1 MISRWHALL
10 AFRFPDIQKAC
21 QNFLAKLISIP
32 ISISLILIFNIQT
45 NNEISAFKNLVIGN
59 YFRMKWKSKNKIKLL
74 HALSNSAKKIGVSAN
89 KNDLIVISIS
99 FLAFNFRGERV
110 ANILPFPP
118 FSFLIYAKIR
128 ILVECNGK
136 KFEVKEKR
144 ISNSTDNENYF
155 ILSRWKIGREL
166 HRWFPWFPYLYFVA
180 LSPFSII
187 FFPSFDHSNFP
198 FLQNNG
204 FCESIKE
211 NNTKYTDVLKRIKK
225 RLLFIWNIV
234 DIKRL

>member
-110 ANILPFPP
+110 ANILPSPP

-144 ISNSTDNENYF
+144 ISNSTDENYF

>member
-144 ISNSTDNENYF
+144 ISNSTDENYF